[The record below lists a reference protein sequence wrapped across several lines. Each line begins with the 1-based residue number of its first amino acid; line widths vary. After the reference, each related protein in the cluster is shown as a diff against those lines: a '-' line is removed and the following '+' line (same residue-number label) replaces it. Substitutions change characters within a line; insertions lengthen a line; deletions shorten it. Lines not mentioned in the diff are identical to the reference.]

1 VTLSWITRRVR
12 RRCDASFRTTRG
24 YTIVAALLPQ
34 APMAKRAKSANA
46 GEPKSR
52 TGTGKKRLNLVLV
65 SVTLRSPGASMQP
78 LQQSAGICPESLVGP
93 SRIRGLAGG
102 PQSLSRRPR
111 RLRLL
116 SLTRLARPHAQNP
129 NLTP

>member
-1 VTLSWITRRVR
+1 
-12 RRCDASFRTTRG
+12 
-24 YTIVAALLPQ
+24 
-34 APMAKRAKSANA
+34 MAKRAKSANA

-93 SRIRGLAGG
+93 SWIRGLAGG
-102 PQSLSRRPR
+102 AIPISPP
-111 RLRLL
+111 
-116 SLTRLARPHAQNP
+116 AAFAPAQP
-129 NLTP
+129 DRAGSATCSEP